1 MNNTDTMLTAPVV
14 NCDTTLIST
23 PKYSNCSTP
32 VTDSLKDHGY
42 AIIPNGDWFSE
53 ANEPAKHHYFDYVV
67 LHAETHK
74 YFEFGV
80 APACIF
86 GAAIF
91 AVFWG
96 TLAGLLVKKT
106 NMKDYTSIEACIL
119 KYGKTAEQIAQTG
132 GARQATAQEVMD
144 TLELVGIKITE
155 GAKAFLY
162 KEYIWLTIWSSCF
175 AIVLGSTVDLLEM
188 GIKRAPTN
196 FPYTATSY
204 LTGSVTSII
213 AGYIGM
219 RIAVYTNTRVTFTC
233 CSSVHKGFIT
243 AFRCGQVLGFVLVGL
258 GVLNIMIIILLFK
271 ACWYNSFL
279 KMALAAGQPMN
290 RCPADGATGM
300 ADAQKDLWVYFK
312 SLQHTQW
319 ERTMKDYFKY
329 G

>member
-1 MNNTDTMLTAPVV
+1 MTGTTTHPTH
-14 NCDTTLIST
+14 CDT
-23 PKYSNCSTP
+23 PKVTTAWYKDCSTG
-32 VTDSLKDHGY
+32 LKDTKGDKLGHGY
-42 AIIPNGDWFSE
+42 PIIQDGNHFS
-53 ANEPAKHHYFDYVV
+53 AVNEPAKHANFDYAV
-67 LHAETHK
+67 LHAETGL
-74 YFEFGV
+74 YFEYGV
-80 APACIF
+80 APLCIF
-86 GAAIF
+86 CAAVF

-132 GARQATAQEVMD
+132 GHKQATAQEVMD
-144 TLELVGIKITE
+144 TLDLVGQKITE

-188 GIKRAPTN
+188 GMPRAPTN

-204 LTGSVTSII
+204 LTGSMTSIL

-243 AFRCGQVLGFVLVGL
+243 AFRGGQVLGFCLVGL

-271 ACWYNSFL
+271 ACWYNRFL
-279 KMALAAGQPMN
+279 KMALAAGQPIS
-290 RCPADGATGM
+290 RCPASSDAGM
-300 ADAQKDLWVYFK
+300 IAAQADLWTYFK
-312 SLQHTQW
+312 KQTWYQW
-319 ERTMKDYFKY
+319 
-329 G
+329 